1 MLPDTLLGLVVFA
14 AGAGPGYLY
23 VRLSQVRAP
32 RYQRTPLEEA
42 AELVVFGAATS
53 ALAVFSALAIGKL
66 TGILDTTQI
75 AKAPADYAFRE
86 PARAL
91 AGLVAVLALS
101 YGAVWLF
108 TTRILHRGDDKPRI
122 APGES
127 AWYAAFHRMVP
138 AGRGVYGTVDLDD
151 GTALAGLVIA
161 YTIET
166 DEPRELI
173 LSKPVDQPLWLRTSD
188 GELRS
193 LPDTFV
199 IIPSCRVAA
208 IYGRYVPL
216 ANDGD
221 RATQRTAPGRGRR
234 RRSGILGA

>member
-14 AGAGPGYLY
+14 AAAGPGYLY

-42 AELVVFGAATS
+42 AEFVVFGAATS
-53 ALAVFSALAIGKL
+53 ALAVFGALAIGRL
-66 TGILDTTQI
+66 TGLLDTVQL
-75 AKAPADYAFRE
+75 AEAPAHYAFRE
-86 PARAL
+86 PARTL
-91 AGLVAVLALS
+91 AGLVGVLGLS
-101 YGAVWLF
+101 YGAVWLL
-108 TTRILHRGDDKPRI
+108 TTKILHRGDDKPRI

-138 AGRGVYGTVDLDD
+138 SGRGVYSTVDLDD
-151 GTALAGLVIA
+151 GSAVAGLVIS

-173 LSKPVDQPLWLRTSD
+173 LSKPVDQPLWMRTSD

-199 IIPSCRVAA
+199 IIPSRRVAA

-216 ANDGD
+216 AD
-221 RATQRTAPGRGRR
+221 AP
-234 RRSGILGA
+234 ADPTTV